1 MAYLI
6 GKMIFCLLLASI
18 FSAIIGWHLKQFFVT
33 KQHNEHLNRLAAERN
48 RYNKQITQ
56 LKSLLENSKQENIK
70 LLKIV
75 NTPSQAITELT
86 HEKATLKR
94 KNSALRQ
101 KNKQIKKDRENYQ
114 DDLSRLAKERTV
126 LETAQHYLNQADDEA
141 VSDPCAMGCLKEQLV
156 SLMEDRDKVQA
167 TISQL
172 VTELSNEQQC
182 HAELKQNKSMMQ
194 AKAAATNA
202 PDDLQKIIGIGQ
214 ANEQVLK
221 EQGVTC
227 YAQIAAFT
235 AEDEEKYGNTL
246 GVFSARITQ
255 EEWVKQAKQR
265 HKEKYGEDI

>member
-6 GKMIFCLLLASI
+6 GKMVFCLLLASI
-18 FSAIIGWHLKQFFVT
+18 FSAMIGWYLKQFFAK
-33 KQHNEHLNRLAAERN
+33 KQHNEQLNRFATQRN
-48 RYNKQITQ
+48 KYNKEIAQ
-56 LKSLLENSKQENIK
+56 LKNLLENSKQENIK

-86 HEKATLKR
+86 NEKATLVS
-94 KNSALRQ
+94 KNKILRQ

-114 DDLSRLAKERTV
+114 DDLSRLAKERTI

-156 SLMEDRDKVQA
+156 SLMDDRDKVQA

-172 VTELSNEQQC
+172 VTELANEQQC
-182 HAELKQNKSMMQ
+182 HAELKQNKSITQ
-194 AKAAATNA
+194 AKTAATEE
-202 PDDLQKIIGIGQ
+202 PDDLQKIIGIGK

-221 EQGVTC
+221 EQGITC

-246 GVFSARITQ
+246 GVFSARIRQ
-255 EEWVKQAKQR
+255 EEWVKQAKKL
-265 HKEKYGEDI
+265 HKKKYGEEI

>member
-6 GKMIFCLLLASI
+6 GKMVFCLLLASI
-18 FSAIIGWHLKQFFVT
+18 FSAIIGWYLKQFFAT
-33 KQHNEHLNRLAAERN
+33 KQYNEQLNRFTTQSSRD
-48 RYNKQITQ
+48 NKQIAQ

-86 HEKATLKR
+86 HEKATLVS
-94 KNSALRQ
+94 KNKTLRQ
-101 KNKQIKKDRENYQ
+101 QNKQITKDRENYQ
-114 DDLSRLAKERTV
+114 DDLSRLAEERTV
-126 LETAQHYLNQADDEA
+126 LETAQHYLNQADDEE

-156 SLMEDRDKVQA
+156 SLMDDRDKVQA

-182 HAELKQNKSMMQ
+182 HAELKQNKSTIET
-194 AKAAATNA
+194 KIAATDE
-202 PDDLQKIIGIGQ
+202 PDDLQKIIGIGK

-221 EQGVTC
+221 EQGITC

-235 AEDEEKYGNTL
+235 TEEEQKYGNTL
-246 GVFSARITQ
+246 GVFSARIAQ
-255 EEWVKQAKQR
+255 EEWVKQAKQL
-265 HKEKYGEDI
+265 HKEKYEEDI